1 MLKLS
6 LPVLARFGGGA
17 MAAAA
22 AAEPPGPLA
31 MLGSGLM
38 SGTVPTA
45 AAAYGGFLAA
55 SPLG

>member
-22 AAEPPGPLA
+22 AEPPGPLD